1 MAKEAPQI
9 GPPNKVIPPEII
21 DSISLN
27 LFIITIFTKFVQRMF
42 FLVLVACASLFLSLE
57 QSSKQIL

>member
-9 GPPNKVIPPEII
+9 GPPNKVIPQEII

-27 LFIITIFTKFVQRMF
+27 PSIITIFTIYIVSNAENV
-42 FLVLVACASLFLSLE
+42 LLALVACASLFL
-57 QSSKQIL
+57 